1 MDRVR
6 VNATYYF
13 DPCLFDKF
21 NGNSTQLFKRGD
33 KVRVINLH
41 GCPPA
46 NTMGMCYIVPADAKK
61 DDRGKYNADFAMVM
75 TSSLEREKPAPLPEE
90 AAAATPEG
98 K

>member
-13 DPCLFDKF
+13 DPCLYDKI
-21 NGNSTQLFKRGD
+21 NGDSTKLFKRGD

-61 DDRGKYNADFAMVM
+61 DDRGRWDKDFAMVM
-75 TSSLEREKPAPLPEE
+75 VGSLERTPPAPEPEPS
-90 AAAATPEG
+90 AAVSA
-98 K
+98 